1 MECSVPKAPQNEKK
15 KKKRRKPFYVD
26 YFSFVPPKREVEERC
41 NRLNQNQDENWV
53 NVAIIGLDALSRLNF
68 QRQMPSSHSYLIDQM
83 GAIEMYGFNKV
94 GDNTFPNLVPTLM
107 NLSDD
112 EVQKVCWPDKDSF
125 FDNCPFIWNQYRDRG
140 YR

>member
-26 YFSFVPPKREVEERC
+26 YFSFVPPKKEVEERC